1 MAQAEPAAQED
12 SKMLPTVFPP
22 SPGCLATGCFLRSVP
37 DSYRFRESFPPY
49 RLVIM
54 TSRVSCFS
62 QPFPSLNASQAGS
75 RIIPKRAPS
84 VLSSLT
90 RLLMSESLFYCL
102 FFFKLFFCCWE
113 IAKAPISE
121 LKCTKP
127 LRTVP
132 VVLQTSDEHR

>member
-1 MAQAEPAAQED
+1 M
-12 SKMLPTVFPP
+12 SPTVFPP

-37 DSYRFRESFPPY
+37 DSYRSFRESFPLY
-49 RLVIM
+49 RLV
-54 TSRVSCFS
+54 TTTLRVFCFS

-75 RIIPKRAPS
+75 RIIPKRAPR

-90 RLLMSESLFYCL
+90 RLLMSESLCKSTNL
-102 FFFKLFFCCWE
+102 F
-113 IAKAPISE
+113 E

-132 VVLQTSDEHR
+132 VVLQTSDEHRRLGKMT